1 MTDENQLSE
10 HAANR
15 EDRYLQL
22 IMKARD
28 EAEKVDDQE
37 TVEKLEELYD
47 KITDKIEDIDKERRQ
62 KVLDSQI
69 WALEK
74 EIEVYGEA
82 IEEVKALVK

>member
-37 TVEKLEELYD
+37 TIEKLEELYD